1 MNELATK
8 DIYGV
13 FIDKDN
19 TARVSSLQV
28 AQIFNKRHDN
38 VLDAIRKI
46 TSLKSDASSDF
57 AALNFKE
64 SHYKD
69 FNGKYQPCYNMT
81 RDGFTLLAMSFTGK
95 RAMRFKLAY
104 IQRFNEMEKQIIVL
118 TDVKSDFPL
127 LTDAIKMAHDEPK
140 GYHFSNEANMLN
152 KIVTGYSTKEY
163 RTLHNISQK
172 QSIRPYLTLYQIELL
187 DTLQKVDI
195 GLLVSVP
202 DYHIRKKILENYK
215 LQRESKTLLA

>member
-28 AQIFNKRHDN
+28 AQIFNKQHKN
-38 VLDAIRKI
+38 VLETIRKI
-46 TSLKSDASSDF
+46 INQKNSLTEEF
-57 AALNFKE
+57 GRLNFKPSSYIDE
-64 SHYKD
+64 QRKR
-69 FNGKYQPCYNMT
+69 QPCYSMT

-163 RTLHNISQK
+163 RTLHSIPQK
-172 QSIRPYLTLYQIELL
+172 QSIRPYLKLYQIELL

-215 LQRESKTLLA
+215 LQWESKTLPA